1 MKLQSATGRP
11 SRRSVS
17 RFIRALIVG
26 CVLLLAAGVI
36 TMAAAGMRL
45 APLAAL
51 AGGMACLCGVLVIVF
66 HGVGR
71 WGNNPEYPI
80 AGRGLAAV
88 IALTAAALVLVFWST
103 SL

>member
-1 MKLQSATGRP
+1 MKLQTSTGHP
-11 SRRSVS
+11 SRRAVS
-17 RFIRALIVG
+17 RFIRASLVG

-36 TMAAAGMRL
+36 AVAAAGMHP

-51 AGGMACLCGVLVIVF
+51 AGGVACLCGVLVIVF

-71 WGNNPEYPI
+71 WGNNPEYSL

-88 IALTAAALVLVFWST
+88 IALTAAAGVLVFWST